1 MRAIAMALLVV
12 AGLTGTAHALTP
24 TETVQRRV
32 EQAIQ
37 AMAQAP
43 RGPDGAAVRRAGIRR
58 AADELFDWN
67 EMARRSLGRHWEV
80 RSPAERAD
88 FVAVYTALMARA
100 YLGKIDQYGGE
111 PILYLGERIDGNQA
125 LVQTRVVAG
134 RRGEVPIEY
143 RLHKLGDRWAA
154 YDVSVDNVSLVATYR
169 SQFDRILQ
177 AGTFDDVLKR
187 MRAKDAAARLADAV
201 R

>member
-1 MRAIAMALLVV
+1 MRTIALALLVV
-12 AGLTGTAHALTP
+12 AGFTGTAQALTP

-37 AMAQAP
+37 AMSLAP

-67 EMARRSLGRHWEV
+67 EMARRSLGRHWDV

-88 FVAVYTALMARA
+88 FVNVFTALMARA

-111 PILYLGERIDGNQA
+111 TVVYLGERIDGKQA
-125 LVQTRVVAG
+125 LVQTRVITSKRAD
-134 RRGEVPIEY
+134 VPIEY
-143 RLHKLGDRWAA
+143 RLHKVGDRWAA
-154 YDVSVDNVSLVATYR
+154 YDVSVDNVSLVVTYR
-169 SQFDRILQ
+169 SQFDRIMQ
-177 AGTFDDVLKR
+177 AGNFADVMKR
-187 MRAKDAAARLADAV
+187 MRAKEAEARLADAS